1 MAKKNPFIQQLRDM
15 GVTDYQRKKLRNLMR
30 ELEENDY
37 YEEIASTNKE
47 LLGEN
52 VRPMTLSYETA
63 LRLLQYNV
71 YGNIQEVIE
80 SYGQAIMYIEQGTT
94 QEFEDYLDRFA
105 DELQDIGITVT
116 KDMLREADLENA
128 QYLYSEFRKYEA
140 MGDSGGMYATKRKLK
155 NELGV
160 AK

>member
-15 GVTDYQRKKLRNLMR
+15 GVTDYQRRKLRNLMR

-37 YEEIASTNKE
+37 YEEIASTNEE

-63 LRLLQYNV
+63 VRLLQYNV

-80 SYGQAIMYIEQGTT
+80 KYGQAIMYIEQGTT
-94 QEFEDYLDRFA
+94 QEFEEYLDKFA
-105 DELQDIGITVT
+105 NELQDIGITAT
-116 KDMLREADLENA
+116 KDVLREADLENV
-128 QYLYSEFRKYEA
+128 QYLYSEFRTYEA
-140 MGDSGGMYATKRKLK
+140 MADEGGMYATKYKIK
-155 NELGV
+155 KELGIG
-160 AK
+160 K